1 MHERLK
7 AIDGARE
14 LGRFHDQPKQMRAAA
29 PGKIGELK
37 LAFSLKNN
45 RHILSHLYRVTPL
58 LVQQALYWDEAMP
71 ELPICSIISV
81 GGGVL
86 QGDRYHI
93 DIRVNEDACAHV
105 TSQGA
110 NRIHRMDANY
120 ASQYQSIILEDGA
133 YLEFMPDFTILYKQ
147 SRYITETDIVISQG
161 ASLLY
166 GEMVMLG
173 RLHHENERMEF
184 DLLSLLTRVVTADG
198 KKLFSEKI
206 LLEADSNRPEFVSQM
221 QGFNV
226 FANILCLTSTAN
238 ATQIMAEYEAYF
250 AEDNS
255 VFAAVSKLPNDAG
268 LMLRVVGLESYHVR
282 RQVIAFWRVVRRV
295 VKDKALP
302 ETFLWR

>member
-14 LGRFHDQPKQMRAAA
+14 LDRFHDQPKQMRAGA

-45 RHILSHLYRVTPL
+45 RNILSHLYRVTPL

-71 ELPICSIISV
+71 ELPICSMISV

-120 ASQYQSIILEDGA
+120 ASQYQSITLEDGA

-147 SRYITETDIVISQG
+147 SRYITETDIVIGQG
-161 ASLLY
+161 VTLLY

-184 DLLSLLTRVVTADG
+184 DLLSLLTRVVTVDG
-198 KKLFSEKI
+198 TKLFSEKI
-206 LLEADSNRPEFVSQM
+206 LLEADKNRPEFVSQM

-226 FANILCLTSTAN
+226 FANILCLTSVAN
-238 ATQIMAEYEAYF
+238 ATQIMAEYDAYF
-250 AEDNS
+250 AEDKT

-268 LMLRVVGLESYHVR
+268 LMLRVVGQESYHVR
-282 RQVIAFWRVVRRV
+282 HQVIAFWRVVRRV

>member
-7 AIDGARE
+7 AIDDAKE
-14 LGRFHDQPKQMRAAA
+14 LSRFHSQPKQMRAGA

-45 RHILSHLYRVTPL
+45 RHVLSHLYRVTPL

-93 DIRVNEDACAHV
+93 DIRVNKDACAHV

-120 ASQYQSIILEDGA
+120 ASQYQSITLEEGA

-147 SRYITETDIVISQG
+147 SRYITETDIVVGKG

-173 RLHHENERMEF
+173 RLHHEDERMEF
-184 DLLSLLTRVVTADG
+184 DLLSLLTRVVTVDG
-198 KKLFSEKI
+198 KKLFTEKI
-206 LLEADSNRPEFVSQM
+206 LLEPDGNDPELVSQM
-221 QGFNV
+221 QRFNV
-226 FANILCLTSTAN
+226 FANILCLTSVEN
-238 ATQIMAEYEAYF
+238 ATLIMAEYEAYF

-255 VFAAVSKLPNDAG
+255 MFAAVSKLPNDAG
-268 LMLRVVGLESYHVR
+268 LMLRVVAQESHQVS
-282 RQVIAFWRVVRRV
+282 RQVKTFWGIFRRV

-302 ETFLWR
+302 EACLWR